1 MVKTRELTE
10 SERGMVVGQYRA
22 GRRQVDIA
30 INMRCS
36 QSTVSRILAKFRTHN
51 TLKNLPKSGRQPV
64 TTPREDRA
72 MVRFALRQRFVSG
85 KRNF

>member
-36 QSTVSRILAKFRTHN
+36 QSTVSRILAKFKTQT
-51 TLKNLPKSGRQPV
+51 TLKNCQNQPV

-72 MVRFALRQRFVSG
+72 MMRFALRQRFVSG